1 MKIEY
6 SRSDQVF
13 LQCKVRACIRYSCS
27 PQCAGEERR
36 TISEEIF
43 EVFELTQNGSHEEII
58 YEEEP
63 EYELGET
70 AMLKS
75 RLFFKFKKNA
85 NSSNFT
91 VLYFPA
97 ESFQYFI
104 FPKIIVLVIT
114 NR

>member
-1 MKIEY
+1 MKFEY
-6 SRSDQVF
+6 FRSDQVF

-27 PQCAGEERR
+27 PQCAGEDRR

-43 EVFELTQNGSHEEII
+43 EVFELTQNGSREEII

-75 RLFFKFKKNA
+75 RLFFKI
-85 NSSNFT
+85 NSHPVGLDS
-91 VLYFPA
+91 
-97 ESFQYFI
+97 
-104 FPKIIVLVIT
+104 
-114 NR
+114 

>member
-6 SRSDQVF
+6 FRSDQVF

-27 PQCAGEERR
+27 PQCAGEDRR

-43 EVFELTQNGSHEEII
+43 EVFELTQNGSQEEII

-75 RLFFKFKKNA
+75 RLFFKLTLTLSVWPLRGHLALK
-85 NSSNFT
+85 SI
-91 VLYFPA
+91 L
-97 ESFQYFI
+97 
-104 FPKIIVLVIT
+104 
-114 NR
+114 